1 MNELPTRPPRQA
13 RRFPLSFVWIASTF
27 AFCLLFVLASVPQAR
42 AENADQGGSIAESRR
57 YALIIQNV
65 FDFVQRHYVDEVEA
79 KKLYEGAM
87 KGMFEALGDPHSVF
101 LAESDMADLN
111 DTTQGSFGGVGL
123 YITKPTE
130 PPKDGRP
137 AWVEVASPI
146 EDTPGWRAG
155 INPGDFIVSID
166 GESTEPLTMDQV
178 LSRLRGV
185 PGTEV
190 QILIRRGDKLE
201 FPVKLTRAVIE
212 VPTVKSAKIGDD
224 IGYLRI
230 STFTPMTTER
240 VGDALESFKSKNL
253 KAVVVDLRNNYGG
266 LLQAAIGVSDF
277 FLDGGVVVST
287 KSRIPGENAVF
298 TAKNKTLLSRDLPVV
313 VLINRGSASASEIV
327 AGALKDRGRAY
338 LVGEKSFGKGSVQQ
352 VYPIDAAGFK
362 ITTSRYYTP
371 SDVNIDKVGIP
382 PDMEVKF
389 PEFTDAE
396 AESLNRLI
404 GDGKIPAFVKAEPQA
419 SDTRTAAFV
428 KELAAAYLL
437 DETLLNRLVRDERNR
452 TTIAPV
458 YDLEY
463 DIQLQAAV
471 DILRGGKYAQLMKG
485 AKTLKVLQDEAKAA
499 AEGDAIAEGAA
510 GTGPAAAKTAPLA
523 PVD

>member
-1 MNELPTRPPRQA
+1 MNELPLRPPRPA
-13 RRFPLSFVWIASTF
+13 RRFPLSFVWIASTV
-27 AFCLLFVLASVPQAR
+27 AFCALFVLASVPPAR
-42 AENADQGGSIAESRR
+42 AESADQNSTAAEGRR

-65 FDFVQRHYVDEVEA
+65 FDFVQRHYVDDVEA

-87 KGMFEALGDPHSVF
+87 KGLFEALGDPHSVF

-137 AWVEVASPI
+137 AYVEVASPI

-155 INPGDFIVSID
+155 ISPGDYIISID
-166 GESTEPLTMDQV
+166 GVSTEDLTMDQV
-178 LSRLRGV
+178 LARLRGV

-190 QILIRRGDKLE
+190 LILIRRGEKLE

-212 VPTVKSAKIGDD
+212 VPTVKSAVIGND

-230 STFTPMTTER
+230 TTFTPMTVER
-240 VGDALESFKSKNL
+240 VGEALESFKAKNL

-266 LLQAAIGVSDF
+266 LLQSAIGVSDF

-298 TAKNKTLLSRDLPVV
+298 TAKSKTLLPKAVPVV

-382 PDMEVKF
+382 PDLEVKF
-389 PEFTDAE
+389 PELTDAD
-396 AESLNRLI
+396 AENLNRLI
-404 GDGKIPAFVKAEPQA
+404 GDGKITDFVKAEPSA
-419 SDTRTAAFV
+419 SETRTATVA
-428 KELAAAYLL
+428 KELAATYRL
-437 DETLLNRLVRDERNR
+437 DESLLRRLIRDERNR

-458 YDLEY
+458 FDLEY
-463 DIQLQAAV
+463 DIQLKAAV
-471 DILRGGKYAQLMKG
+471 DLLRGDKYAQVMKG
-485 AKTLKVLQDEAKAA
+485 AKTLKVLQDEARAA
-499 AEGDAIAEGAA
+499 TELAEGTAKKASPE
-510 GTGPAAAKTAPLA
+510 AKTVPLA
-523 PVD
+523 PID